1 MIVRMTLDEARKKA
15 LTPEEIEMLKRAA
28 ENEPTPDEDCPEY
41 SIEEMREMKRLP
53 KQTDG
58 NAAPVSGG
66 SGKSKGTRK
75 GLYRRS
81 QPYDRKCAQRSR
93 GCQKGTLISTGHR
106 YTVH

>member
-53 KQTDG
+53 
-58 NAAPVSGG
+58 
-66 SGKSKGTRK
+66 
-75 GLYRRS
+75 RRS
-81 QPYDRKCAQRSR
+81 TAHSETNRR
-93 GCQKGTLISTGHR
+93 
-106 YTVH
+106 